1 VLAGLQAKPITEQVA
16 RVHAEIWADLSER
29 GEVIGAHHLWIG
41 ATAIAHGL
49 RVATRNTAHLARVPG
64 LRVVGG

>member
-49 RVATRNTAHLARVPG
+49 RVATCNTAHLARVPG